1 MTLNSSVL
9 LCEMFMQL
17 NENEQ
22 KVYKL
27 ATSIKNKNKVRD
39 VAPVYNYA
47 YSLNVND
54 ESIQKILLLA
64 SW

>member
-1 MTLNSSVL
+1 MP
-9 LCEMFMQL
+9 QL

-27 ATSIKNKNKVRD
+27 VVSIKNKNKVRD

>member
-1 MTLNSSVL
+1 MTLNSLVL
-9 LCEMFMQL
+9 LCGMFMRL

-27 ATSIKNKNKVRD
+27 VVSIKNKKKVKD
-39 VAPVYNYA
+39 LSPVYNYA

>member
-1 MTLNSSVL
+1 MH
-9 LCEMFMQL
+9 L

-27 ATSIKNKNKVRD
+27 ATSIKNKNKVKD
-39 VAPVYNYA
+39 LSSVYNYA
-47 YSLNVND
+47 YSLEVTD

>member
-1 MTLNSSVL
+1 MKKEIGDQMS
-9 LCEMFMQL
+9 QL

-27 ATSIKNKNKVRD
+27 VVSIKNKNKVRD
-39 VAPVYNYA
+39 LSPVYNYA
-47 YSLNVND
+47 YKLNVSD
-54 ESIQKILLLA
+54 ESIQKILSLA